1 MNRFHFL
8 LSIVVSVAVYVCI
21 GILWGREGLWAYNQ
35 LQKQKIIL
43 NMSAERLQDINLRL
57 NAEYNAL
64 QKDKDIIAA
73 YAKKLGYVSEGER
86 LVKITGIGNPPFT
99 VYDAGTKTSRAEII
113 FIPEWAAKGIALI
126 VFIFYNLVY
135 SVSVLVHRH
144 AFTKV
149 RSAQY

>member
-1 MNRFHFL
+1 M
-8 LSIVVSVAVYVCI
+8 SIAVSVAVYVCI

-43 NMSAERLQDINLRL
+43 NMSAEHLDDINMHLT
-57 NAEYNAL
+57 AEYTAL
-64 QKDKDIIAA
+64 KQDKDIIAA
-73 YAKKLGYVSEGER
+73 YAKKLGYVSEGEH
-86 LVKITGIGNPPFT
+86 LVKITGIAMPAFT
-99 VYDAGTKTSRAEII
+99 MYDPGTKVLPSEIV
-113 FIPEWAAKGIALI
+113 FIPEWAAKSIA
-126 VFIFYNLVY
+126 VFVFFLYNLVY